1 MRKKSIKRVL
11 ATLMLFFISVS
22 QVYAGDYYSKMSVT
36 INGSGGKVK
45 LARNQSDLADYS
57 QYVTTGPNLDVKTS
71 AGTTEYFWLGAAPT
85 ARGYKF
91 TGWSN
96 ASKCTIT
103 SGTTNSPQIQV
114 SVTAPASTWKIYLSD
129 QRTSASIRANF
140 AADTEVLQAKYESTP
155 NGSYTVTGPDGY
167 GSVTVGNGSTYTTYS
182 GDMITLSATPN
193 PGTTFIRYYTVDE
206 SGNITTLGEL
216 YKPNQTVN
224 ITGSGTISVCA
235 DITDQP
241 FAIGARTFATLDAAL
256 QAVKTT
262 SSKTILLISNAVVDP
277 GQYTIPSG
285 VTLLIPRDASQTTPM
300 TSLER
305 ANVTTAATGAYRK
318 LTLSTGA
325 NIQVYGTI
333 ELGGKQAAGAQGATG
348 AGIPTGT
355 YGQIDLQT
363 GSKITLNSGAKLYA
377 WGFVTGSG
385 DIDAR
390 RGSKVYEQFQIY
402 DWKGGT
408 FASAMI
414 NNSQKVFP
422 ISQYYIQNVETPTTY
437 HPGAELISATSI
449 NVSNV
454 IIACNTIKIIGSLN
468 SGAMFLMDEADMSDN
483 TWVRKKYDPTTDQQ
497 VYDVNS
503 SASLGSMVISFDMS
517 VFDWATKIILQLAGI
532 SDELDFDSRSYVLPV
547 TNNLKIHLLTGEMGI
562 TQSTVMLPGSE
573 IEIDKTSTVTIN
585 SNQTLYVY
593 DSEDWQPYVMG
604 GKYAI
609 PVRHSPSASKD
620 ESHGNLQVPVARPGT
635 WAKSSS
641 VWWYSLNKPEDAKI
655 NVHGTFDCK
664 GNLYT
669 TGTTATVGANIFSS
683 VSDAGTIQFT
693 NSAGNGG
700 NVYQWH
706 QTSGE
711 ASEYVSATCTAAK
724 LKNEIA
730 DPLYSPTAGTT
741 AGQSF
746 CYLFMGDVD
755 PVTSD
760 PLGKWVNLTTD
771 GCFVYDNEGIYYAKP
786 ADYVALKNGKT
797 ENADHTYSSADDTR
811 LFILYGDCQWWEV
824 TYHEQSGLYYCDKN
838 GIYYYYDDSDPR
850 PEYQEWKEKRCV
862 ITWQDWDGTEILS
875 YDLPYG
881 ATPEYLGSF
890 PTRPDDV
897 GYYTYDFTAWAPAF
911 APVTADV
918 TYVAQYER
926 NPVMYTITWQNA
938 NGTEREVDYFQRDEM
953 PVCRTQPADMSALE
967 WRPAVAAVTGNATYR
982 LYSKDNVGPYDI
994 KFVNWNGAQI
1004 GATQSVA
1011 KGSMPNVP
1019 ADPTKPA
1026 LDDVEFIFAGWSPE
1040 VVAAT
1045 AAATYT
1051 ATFTEQPITYTILWK
1066 NHDNTLLETDENVTP
1081 NTVPQYNGATPTK
1094 PSDEENHYTFSGWS
1108 PAVVAATEDAT
1119 YTAQFAA
1126 TPNDKIVDDETY
1138 NVPTSTQVTVTN
1150 LIIKDDGVVKI
1161 PSTSRINATNL
1172 YQEAT
1177 SDASGQLITNA
1188 NTSINITGH
1197 VYFDWT
1203 MNGSTGSVRRTWYA
1217 VAVPWE
1223 VDARTGITD
1232 KATGH
1237 TLTAGRDFDLIYYNG
1252 ATRASEGNVAS
1263 CWEYVQW
1270 DIQGHDRQGNPRPVD
1285 NLLHPGRLYMMYFAA
1300 EGLQTVRFEKAAG
1313 ADVMYM
1319 GSLNVNAYPE
1329 STDNDDKD
1337 GGWNGIANPRTYFA
1351 SLSAG
1356 SATYAQVLN
1365 NGNLDDYF
1373 AGESSPVYQTINLGA
1388 SKFMVGKPIFLQAT
1402 GDDPVV
1408 VTKQTTAGIVSAA
1421 PRRNRE
1427 TSATPE
1433 GIDAVYELT
1442 IAADGKPSSDNLFVQ
1457 VAEDEKADKYVIGKD
1472 LSKGGVA
1479 AKRAQMWVD
1488 RYNTKL
1494 SVNTQ
1499 MLVNDE
1505 ATYPLVLFAP
1515 AAGEYTISTV
1525 QSAMSNEDYDLYLT
1539 LNGEAIW
1546 NLSNGDY
1553 TLSLPQ
1559 GNTADYGLRISARKS
1574 PTVATGVDEALVDA
1588 QGDTKKVLINDQ
1600 VFIIRGE
1607 KVYTIDGQLVK

>member
-22 QVYAGDYYSKMSVT
+22 QVYAGDYYSKLSVT
-36 INGSGGKVK
+36 ISGSGGKVK

-71 AGTTEYFWLGAAPT
+71 AGATEYFWIGAAPT
-85 ARGYKF
+85 SRGYKF

-96 ASKCTIT
+96 LSNCSIT
-103 SGTTNSPQIQV
+103 SGSTSSPQIQV
-114 SVTAPASTWKIYLSD
+114 SVKAPASSGWVYLMD
-129 QRTSASIRANF
+129 LRTSASIKANF

-167 GSVTVGNGSTYTTYS
+167 GTVTVGNGSTYTTYS

-216 YKPNQTVN
+216 YKPTQTVN
-224 ITGSGTISVCA
+224 IIGSGTVSVCA

-262 SSKTILLISNAVVDP
+262 SLKTILLISDAVVDP

-305 ANVTTAATGAYRK
+305 TNVTTAATGAYRK

-355 YGQIDLQT
+355 YGQMDLQT
-363 GSKITLNSGAKLYA
+363 GSKITLNSEAKLYA

-402 DWKGGT
+402 DWKGGK

-422 ISQYYIQNVETPTTY
+422 ISQYYIQNVEAPTTY
-437 HPGAELISATSI
+437 HPGAELISVTSI

-468 SGAMFLMDEADMSDN
+468 SGAMFLMDEADLSDN
-483 TWVRKKYDPTTDQQ
+483 TWVCKKYDPATDQQ

-517 VFDWATKIILQLAGI
+517 VFDWATRLILQVAGI
-532 SDELDFDSRSYVLPV
+532 SDELDFDSRDYVLPV

-635 WAKSSS
+635 WAKSSG

-746 CYLFMGDVD
+746 CYLDLDGTGGRWTMLV
-755 PVTSD
+755 
-760 PLGKWVNLTTD
+760 TD
-771 GCFVYDNEGIYYAKP
+771 GCFVYDAVSDKYYAKP
-786 ADYVALKNGKT
+786 SDYVALKNGKT

-982 LYSKDNVGPYDI
+982 LYPKDNVGPYDI

-1011 KGSMPNVP
+1011 KGNMPNVP

-1066 NHDNTLLETDENVTP
+1066 NYDDATLETDENVAP
-1081 NTVPQYNGATPTK
+1081 NAVPQYNGATPTK
-1094 PSDEENHYTFSGWS
+1094 PSDATFHYTFSGWN
-1108 PAVVAATEDAT
+1108 PEVVAATEDAT

-1126 TPNDKIVDDETY
+1126 TPKDKIVANAETIEEGK
-1138 NVPTSTQVTVTN
+1138 QQTVTN
-1150 LIIKDDGVVKI
+1150 LTIGATGKLVI
-1161 PSTSRINATNL
+1161 PSTSRVNATNL
-1172 YQEAT
+1172 YLEANE
-1177 SDASGQLITNA
+1177 SSSGQLITNA
-1188 NTSINITGH
+1188 NTSINITGSA
-1197 VYFDWT
+1197 YFDWT
-1203 MNGSTGSVRRTWYA
+1203 MNGIDGTQYRTWYA

-1223 VDARTGITD
+1223 VNAETGILD
-1232 KATGH
+1232 KATGR
-1237 TLTAGRDFDLIYYNG
+1237 TLVAGRDFDLIYYSG
-1252 ATRASEGNVAS
+1252 ADRATNGNVAS
-1263 CWEYVQW
+1263 NWQYVQW
-1270 DIQGHDRQGNPRPVD
+1270 DIQGHDKQGNPRPVD

-1319 GSLNVNAYPE
+1319 SPLNVSEYSAA
-1329 STDNDDKD
+1329 TGDDKD
-1337 GGWNGIANPRTYFA
+1337 ANWNGIANPRTYFA
-1351 SLSAG
+1351 SFSAG

-1373 AGESSPVYQTINLGA
+1373 AGESSPVYQTINLA
-1388 SKFMVGKPIFLQAT
+1388 SSKFMVGKPVFLQAT
-1402 GDDPVV
+1402 GNDPLV
-1408 VTKQTTAGIVSAA
+1408 VTRESTAGIVNAA

-1427 TSATPE
+1427 VGAAPE
-1433 GIDAVYELT
+1433 GIEAVYHLT
-1442 IAADGKPSSDNLFVQ
+1442 IAADGKPSSDNLYVQ
-1457 VAEDEKADKYVIGKD
+1457 VSEDEKADKYVIGQD
-1472 LSKGGVA
+1472 LAKGGVA

-1515 AAGEYTISTV
+1515 TAGDYTISNI
-1525 QSAMSNEDYDLYLT
+1525 QSTMSNEDYDLYLT
-1539 LNGEAIW
+1539 KDGRAIW
-1546 NLSNGDY
+1546 NLTMGAC
-1553 TLSLPQ
+1553 TLDLPQ
-1559 GNTADYGLRISARKS
+1559 GTATNYGLRIRKA
-1574 PTVATGVDEALVDA
+1574 PQTATGIEEAVVDA
-1588 QGDTKKVLINDQ
+1588 QGETKKVLINDQ
-1600 VFIIRGE
+1600 VYIIRGNN
-1607 KVYTIDGQLVK
+1607 VYSVDGQLVR